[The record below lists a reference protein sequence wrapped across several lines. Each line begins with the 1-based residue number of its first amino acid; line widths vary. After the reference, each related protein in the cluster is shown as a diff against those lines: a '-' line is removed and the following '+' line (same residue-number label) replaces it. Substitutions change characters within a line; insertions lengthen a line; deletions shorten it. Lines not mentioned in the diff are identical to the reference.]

1 MEEIL
6 WMIQKVISSLNIYSF
21 TCRNAFIKVVEV
33 KVNKTTNTLLSE
45 PHQPNK
51 TTFLKKCSVTNDKF
65 IFNFTV
71 LSHILAPPMS
81 KLVSYIPISPWCSN
95 YAFTS
100 VDYKRS

>member
-1 MEEIL
+1 
-6 WMIQKVISSLNIYSF
+6 MIQKVISSINIYSF
-21 TCRNAFIKVVEV
+21 TCRNAFVKAVEV
-33 KVNKTTNTLLSE
+33 KVNKTTNALLSE

-65 IFNFTV
+65 IV

-81 KLVSYIPISPWCSN
+81 KLVSYIPISLLCSN

-100 VDYKRS
+100 VD